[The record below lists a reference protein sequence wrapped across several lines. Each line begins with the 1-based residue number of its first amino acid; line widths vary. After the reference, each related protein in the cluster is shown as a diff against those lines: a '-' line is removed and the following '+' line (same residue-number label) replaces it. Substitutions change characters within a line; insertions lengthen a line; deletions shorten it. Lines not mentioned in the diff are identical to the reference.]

1 VTQGNP
7 PPAQYPQMSTQAQS
21 PQTQRAM
28 AIAILRRRVKTGAN
42 SFYFVAALSVINSI
56 ISAIGFNL
64 TFVFGLSITQIIDGA
79 GVGLGDNRPD
89 LALAGKI
96 GAVIVS
102 VIISGVF
109 ALFGLLGGQGRRW
122 AFIVGM
128 VLYLLDGIL
137 MLAALLWLGTGQF
150 QDWIGFAIHFYFLW
164 SMWRGLQAATQLQKL
179 LAAPAPVGSN
189 LDFPKDIGVS

>member
-1 VTQGNP
+1 MTQGGSP
-7 PPAQYPQMSTQAQS
+7 QYPQVSTPAQS
-21 PQTQRAM
+21 PEAQRAM
-28 AIAILRRRVKTGAN
+28 AIAILRRRARSGAN
-42 SFYFVAALSVINSI
+42 SFYFVAVLSVINSI
-56 ISAIGFNL
+56 LSAVGYNL

-79 GVGLGDNRPD
+79 GVGVGDSSPD

-96 GAVIVS
+96 GALTVS
-102 VIISGVF
+102 VIISGFF
-109 ALFGLLGGQGRRW
+109 ALLGFFGGRGKRW

-164 SMWRGLQAATQLQKL
+164 SMWRGFQAANQLQKL
-179 LAAPAPVGSN
+179 AAASAPAGSN